1 MNTSALRAAISTD
14 SELFFDRL
22 LADINAVEAILR
34 EQMNSQ
40 VPLVQAVGL
49 HTLGSGGK
57 RLRPAFLLVA
67 ARATLLPFDL
77 ERAYRLGACMEMIH
91 MATLIHDDVIDH
103 ADIRRGQITASAKF
117 GNTSSILS
125 GDVLLSKAMA
135 ILARDGDIDI
145 IRVVA
150 DSVVQIAEG
159 EVAELLLRNDP
170 MITLEQHLE
179 VLHMKTASFVEC
191 CCTVGA
197 KIAKADSA
205 ITEGLAHY
213 GANVGIAFQ
222 IIDDALDYQGDPEI
236 TGKTKASDFVEG
248 CATMPLLLAL
258 TSASAEDKEYLM
270 DRFGGPCTAEEIS
283 RVLEIIDQNGGFAG
297 AREIAA
303 NYVAKALEALETVPE
318 SRHKQAMIQFSEFVL
333 ARNL

>member
-1 MNTSALRAAISTD
+1 
-14 SELFFDRL
+14 
-22 LADINAVEAILR
+22 
-34 EQMNSQ
+34 
-40 VPLVQAVGL
+40 
-49 HTLGSGGK
+49 
-57 RLRPAFLLVA
+57 
-67 ARATLLPFDL
+67 
-77 ERAYRLGACMEMIH
+77 
-91 MATLIHDDVIDH
+91 
-103 ADIRRGQITASAKF
+103 
-117 GNTSSILS
+117 
-125 GDVLLSKAMA
+125 MA

-248 CATMPLLLAL
+248 CATMPLAL
-258 TSASAEDKEYLM
+258 KSASAEDKEYLM

-283 RVLEIIDQNGGFAG
+283 RILEIIDQNGGFAG

>member
-1 MNTSALRAAISTD
+1 MNTAALKAAIRSD
-14 SELFFDRL
+14 SDGFFDRL
-22 LADINAVEAILR
+22 LADIGSVEAILQQ
-34 EQMNSQ
+34 QMNSE
-40 VPLVQAVGL
+40 VPLVQTVGL

-57 RLRPAFLLVA
+57 RLRPAFLIVA

-103 ADIRRGQITASAKF
+103 ADARRGQVTAAAKF
-117 GNTSSILS
+117 GNTASILS

-135 ILARDGDIDI
+135 ILATDGDIDI

-179 VLHMKTASFVEC
+179 VLDMKTASFVEC

-197 KIAKADSA
+197 KVAKADSEVS
-205 ITEGLAHY
+205 EGLARY

-222 IIDDALDYQGDPEI
+222 IIDDVLDYQGDPET
-236 TGKTKASDFVEG
+236 TGKAKASDFIEG
-248 CATMPLLLAL
+248 CATIPLLLAL
-258 TSASAEDKEYLM
+258 NCASAEDKGYLM
-270 DRFGGPCTAEEIS
+270 DRFGRPCSSEEIS

-297 AREIAA
+297 AREVAA
-303 NYVAKALEALETVPE
+303 KYVAKALEALETVPE
-318 SRHKQAMIQFSEFVL
+318 SKHKQAMAQFSEFVL
-333 ARNL
+333 TREL